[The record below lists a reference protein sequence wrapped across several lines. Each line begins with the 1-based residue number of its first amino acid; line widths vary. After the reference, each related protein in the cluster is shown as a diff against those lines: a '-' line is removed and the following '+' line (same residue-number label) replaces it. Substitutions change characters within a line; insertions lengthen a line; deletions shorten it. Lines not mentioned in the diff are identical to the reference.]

1 MKPQLLKVPIGIDY
15 SFSVRQDKMPYFY
28 NRWHYHPEIE
38 LIHIETGTGTQL
50 IGDSIQN
57 FQDGD
62 VLLVGS
68 NLPHYWRS
76 EDRYFAG
83 QPDMWSTATVV
94 HFQENFWGERFLYL
108 PENRPIRT
116 LLDKAKAG
124 IRVTGTT
131 QHRVQDLLARLLT
144 APGSERI
151 LLLLTTLQT
160 IALSSDVTVLSSSS
174 QFARISEAEADQ
186 INRIYAYSIA
196 NFQRKISLEEIAEVA
211 NVSPNSFCR
220 YFKSRT
226 RKTYSQFL
234 LELRIGHACRLLL
247 EGKLS
252 IAQVCYE
259 SGFNN
264 FSNFNKYFKE
274 HTGLSPLK
282 YQQQHRS

>member
-1 MKPQLLKVPIGIDY
+1 MKPQLLKVPIGFEY
-15 SFSVRQDKMPYFY
+15 SFSVRKDRVPYFY

-38 LIHIETGTGTQL
+38 LLHIESGRGTQL
-50 IGDSIQN
+50 IGDSIEN
-57 FQDGD
+57 FQEGD

-76 EDRYFAG
+76 EERYFAG
-83 QPDMWSTATVV
+83 QCDLWSVATVV
-94 HFQENFWGERFLYL
+94 HFQENFWGERFLQL
-108 PENRPIRT
+108 PENRPIRM
-116 LLDKAKAG
+116 LLDRARSG
-124 IRVTGTT
+124 IRVTGPA
-131 QHRVQDLLARLLT
+131 QQRVQEIMTQLLT
-144 APGSERI
+144 APGPERI
-151 LLLLTTLQT
+151 LLLLTILQT
-160 IALSSDVTVLSSSS
+160 IALSGDITVLSRSS
-174 QFARISEAEADQ
+174 QFARISEADADQ

-196 NFQRKISLEEIAEVA
+196 NFQHKISLEEIAEIA

-220 YFKSRT
+220 YFKART

-234 LELRIGHACRLLL
+234 IELRIGHACRLLL

-274 HTGLSPLK
+274 QTGLSPLK
-282 YQQQHRS
+282 YQQQHIS